1 MFSWLCFQM
10 NMDNYPHITIAADGS
25 LSSTGQHRS
34 GFPRVLYDAL
44 RQLGYDRD
52 APVYRGHM
60 W

>member
-1 MFSWLCFQM
+1 
-10 NMDNYPHITIAADGS
+10 MDNYPHITIAADGS